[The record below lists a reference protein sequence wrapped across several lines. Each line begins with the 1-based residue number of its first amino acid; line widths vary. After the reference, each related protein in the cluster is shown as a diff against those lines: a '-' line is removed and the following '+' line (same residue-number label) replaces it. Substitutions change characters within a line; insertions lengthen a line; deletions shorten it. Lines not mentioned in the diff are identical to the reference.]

1 MQPHSWMPVSYTH
14 LDVYKRQDQSYYFPQ
29 DGFDLEKDELIFNG
43 IPLMMLIEKYGTPF
57 KMTYL
62 PKIGDQIKKA
72 KNFFNR
78 CV

>member
-1 MQPHSWMPVSYTH
+1 MVHNKYFD
-14 LDVYKRQDQSYYFPQ
+14 LIDQSYYFPQ

-62 PKIGDQIKKA
+62 PKIGDQIKKP
-72 KNFFNR
+72 KISSINP
-78 CV
+78 